1 MEAASNSVGCLIIP
15 ELDLNPVQSSLGIV
29 GWLWCWINEEDVEQ
43 LCEFSIRIKRGG
55 NDNGIKLIFIGS
67 IANNPRIYR
76 KDSVKEIIQ
85 FDFG

>member
-1 MEAASNSVGCLIIP
+1 M
-15 ELDLNPVQSSLGIV
+15 
-29 GWLWCWINEEDVEQ
+29 EQ
-43 LCEFSIRIKRGG
+43 LCKFSIRIKRGG

-76 KDSVKEIIQ
+76 KDSVKVIIQ